1 MKIIYPRNKFLS
13 RLFPTVD
20 ITNDEQLIHAF
31 RKYLSL
37 GEFIPNVEI
46 SESEVIIEIPSNF
59 LLGDPREFQR
69 VNELCSRKK
78 FAEARPIL
86 EKLVQKY
93 PSISEYHRTLA
104 QTYEEEGQHEK
115 AIDILIDALR
125 WDPKNHWALILM
137 GNIYARYKD
146 DPDTAMAFYDQ
157 VIHADPGNFIAL
169 NNIGGALVQNGKLDL
184 GEKYLKQAFDINPE
198 YPNTCY
204 ALGLVAEMKGENL
217 KAFEYCAKAVK
228 YSNSSKDPIFQNG
241 LQTALESAKKI
252 TDSDYGKEELVDFI
266 NELEELTG
274 KEIRIEKDEN
284 IPTAAVVQIAENHNR
299 DYHLIKFKPAL
310 GIDHLI
316 LHELVHIL
324 FYHEARK
331 IQENKL
337 FIAKAEKL
345 QEFKRKYSRYINSL
359 IRKGYDEDQ
368 VSKMFEELF
377 HGILRQV
384 FNAPIDL
391 FIEDL
396 IFEKFPTLRPHQFLS
411 LFRLST
417 EAYNAVSIPRVEELL
432 PAEILSQSKVYN
444 VLGARHTDS
453 LLGTRFEEKYSINA
467 KEKELVKSLW
477 DEFLEY
483 RQDREPGEEYELV
496 EHWGADL
503 GLDAYFSLIDEESHR
518 VKAQK
523 PSTKSPEE
531 VMAFIEQDPNSI
543 EGYSEEEDQE
553 MAEFLASH
561 SDKDLNTAVAFYMV
575 DALEYFSKLS
585 IEKVKEIAFEVAML
599 GQSGIDPKKKGYR
612 LNKIPGQV
620 FSGYKLLAYYYVSWA
635 KAIPQMLSQLQM
647 PFDEEY
653 QLAQSIFESDK

>member
-1 MKIIYPRNKFLS
+1 MKITYPRNKFLS

-37 GEFIPNVEI
+37 GEFYPNVEL
-46 SESEVIIEIPSNF
+46 SESEVIIEIPANL
-59 LLGDPREFQR
+59 LLGDSREFQR

-86 EKLVQKY
+86 ENLIEKY
-93 PSISEYHRTLA
+93 PSISEYYRTLA

-146 DPDTAMAFYDQ
+146 DTDTAMAFYDQ
-157 VIHADPGNFIAL
+157 VINADPKNFIAL
-169 NNIGGALVQNGKLDL
+169 NNIGGALMQNGKLDL
-184 GEKYLKQAFDINPE
+184 GEKYLNQAFEINPD
-198 YPNTCY
+198 YPNTSY

-217 KAFEYCAKAVK
+217 KAFEYSAKALK
-228 YSNSSKDPIFQNG
+228 ASDSSKNPVFQNA

-266 NELEELTG
+266 NELETLTG
-274 KEIRIEKDEN
+274 KEIRIEKDEK

-324 FYHEARK
+324 FYHQARQIK
-331 IQENKL
+331 ENKL
-337 FIAKAEKL
+337 FIGKAERI
-345 QEFKRKYSRYINSL
+345 QEFKRKYAKDINSL
-359 IRKGYDEDQ
+359 IKKGFDESQ
-368 VSKMFEELF
+368 ISKMFEELF

-396 IFEKFPTLRPHQFLS
+396 IFERFPTLRPHQFLS

-417 EAYNAVSIPRVEELL
+417 EAYNAVSIPRVAELV
-432 PAEILSQSKVYN
+432 PSEILFQSKVYN
-444 VLGARHTDS
+444 VLGARHTDN

-477 DEFLEY
+477 EEFLEY
-483 RQDREPGEEYELV
+483 RKDREPGEEYELV

-503 GLDAYFSLIDEESHR
+503 GLDAYFELVDEEAHR
-518 VKAQK
+518 TKAQK
-523 PSTKSPEE
+523 SSPKSPEE
-531 VMAFIEQDPNSI
+531 FMASLEKDPNSLQ
-543 EGYSEEEDQE
+543 GYSEEEDQE
-553 MAEFLASH
+553 MAEFIASN
-561 SDKDLNTAVAFYMV
+561 SGSDLNMAVAFYMV
-575 DALEYFSKLS
+575 GALQYFSQLKM
-585 IEKVKEIAFEVAML
+585 ETVKEIAFEAAML
-599 GQSGIDPKKKGYR
+599 GQTGIDPKKQGYR
-612 LNKIPGQV
+612 LNKIPGQK

-635 KAIPQMLSQLQM
+635 KAIPEMLAHLQM
-647 PFDEEY
+647 PFDQEY
-653 QLAQSIFESDK
+653 QLALSLFNK